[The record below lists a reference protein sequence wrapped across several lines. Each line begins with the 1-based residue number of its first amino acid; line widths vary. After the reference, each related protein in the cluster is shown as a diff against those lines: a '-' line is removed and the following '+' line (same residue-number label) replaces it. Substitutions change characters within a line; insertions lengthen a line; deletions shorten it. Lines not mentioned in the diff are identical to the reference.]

1 MWYRKSQN
9 SGGYMPPKPNMTIEK
24 GINGPADEFEY
35 IDQRSAEAVDDPY
48 AVGKTLAIDTTD
60 EILKD
65 PKLDAYSMTMEEKL
79 LKLHQEPM
87 NKMANTDPNL
97 IKQKIELLPYEG
109 LTIEQALQED
119 HQEDK
124 NIVQSLFDANSDAY
138 TVYKGNNSAIVA
150 KSYENQPAMVPTNRP
165 ATQYSR

>member
-1 MWYRKSQN
+1 MWYRKSQ
-9 SGGYMPPKPNMTIEK
+9 SLGGYMPSKSNMAIEK

-65 PKLDAYSMTMEEKL
+65 PKFDAYSMTMEEKL

-97 IKQKIELLPYEG
+97 IKQKI
-109 LTIEQALQED
+109 
-119 HQEDK
+119 
-124 NIVQSLFDANSDAY
+124 
-138 TVYKGNNSAIVA
+138 
-150 KSYENQPAMVPTNRP
+150 
-165 ATQYSR
+165 

>member
-1 MWYRKSQN
+1 MPSKSN
-9 SGGYMPPKPNMTIEK
+9 MPSDK
-24 GINGPADEFEY
+24 GINGPSDEFKHT
-35 IDQRSAEAVDDPY
+35 DPNSPEAIDDPY
-48 AVGKTLAIDTTD
+48 VVGKTRAIDTTD

-65 PKLDAYSMTMEEKL
+65 PKHDAYNMTMEEKL
-79 LKLHQEPM
+79 SRLHQEPM
-87 NKMANTDPNL
+87 NKVANTDPNL
-97 IKQKIELLPYEG
+97 LKEIKELLPYEG

-138 TVYKGNNSAIVA
+138 TVYKGNNSATVA

>member
-9 SGGYMPPKPNMTIEK
+9 LGGYMPSKPTIDK
-24 GINGPADEFEY
+24 GINGPTDEFEHN
-35 IDQRSAEAVDDPY
+35 DPNSPEAIDDPY
-48 AVGKTLAIDTTD
+48 VVGKTRAIDTTD

-65 PKLDAYSMTMEEKL
+65 PNYDAYGMTMEEKL

-87 NKMANTDPNL
+87 NKVAYSDPKL
-97 IKQKIELLPYEG
+97 IKQTNELLPYEG

-138 TVYKGNNSAIVA
+138 TVYKGNNSATVA
-150 KSYENQPAMVPTNRP
+150 KSYENLPAMVPTNRP

>member
-9 SGGYMPPKPNMTIEK
+9 LGGFMPSKSSMPIEK
-24 GINGPADEFEY
+24 GINGPADEYEHSDKY
-35 IDQRSAEAVDDPY
+35 SPENIDDPY
-48 AVGKTLAIDTTD
+48 VVGKTRAIDATD

-65 PKLDAYSMTMEEKL
+65 PKLDAYGMTMEEKL
-79 LKLHQEPM
+79 SKLHQEPM
-87 NKMANTDPNL
+87 NKMANTDPNS
-97 IKQKIELLPYEG
+97 IKQRIELLPYEG

-138 TVYKGNNSAIVA
+138 TVYKGNNSATVA

>member
-9 SGGYMPPKPNMTIEK
+9 LGGYMPSKAIDDK
-24 GINGPADEFEY
+24 GINGPHDEFEHS
-35 IDQRSAEAVDDPY
+35 DPNSPDAVDDPY
-48 AVGKTLAIDTTD
+48 VVGRTKAIDTTD

-65 PKLDAYSMTMEEKL
+65 PRYDAYGMTMEEKL

-87 NKMANTDPNL
+87 NKVAYSDPKL
-97 IKQKIELLPYEG
+97 IKQINELLPYEG

-138 TVYKGNNSAIVA
+138 TVYKGNNSATVA

>member
-1 MWYRKSQN
+1 MPSKSN
-9 SGGYMPPKPNMTIEK
+9 MPSEK
-24 GINGPADEFEY
+24 GINGPSDEFEHP
-35 IDQRSAEAVDDPY
+35 DPNSPEAIVDPY
-48 AVGKTLAIDTTD
+48 VVGKTRAIDTTD

-65 PKLDAYSMTMEEKL
+65 PKHDAYNMTMEEKL
-79 LKLHQEPM
+79 SKLHQEPM
-87 NKMANTDPNL
+87 NKVANTDPNL
-97 IKQKIELLPYEG
+97 LKEIKELLPYEG

-138 TVYKGNNSAIVA
+138 TVYKGNNSATVA

>member
-1 MWYRKSQN
+1 
-9 SGGYMPPKPNMTIEK
+9 
-24 GINGPADEFEY
+24 
-35 IDQRSAEAVDDPY
+35 
-48 AVGKTLAIDTTD
+48 
-60 EILKD
+60 
-65 PKLDAYSMTMEEKL
+65 
-79 LKLHQEPM
+79 
-87 NKMANTDPNL
+87 MANTDPNL

>member
-9 SGGYMPPKPNMTIEK
+9 LGGYMPSKAINDK
-24 GINGPADEFEY
+24 GINGPNDEFEHL
-35 IDQRSAEAVDDPY
+35 DPNSPVAVDDPY
-48 AVGKTLAIDTTD
+48 VVGRTKAIDTTD

-65 PKLDAYSMTMEEKL
+65 PRYDAYGMTMEEKL

-87 NKMANTDPNL
+87 NKVAYSDPKL
-97 IKQKIELLPYEG
+97 IKQKNELLPYEG

-138 TVYKGNNSAIVA
+138 TVYKGNNSATVA

>member
-9 SGGYMPPKPNMTIEK
+9 LGGYMPLKSNSVDK
-24 GINGPADEFEY
+24 GINGPADEFQHADPKSPE
-35 IDQRSAEAVDDPY
+35 SVDDPY
-48 AVGKTLAIDTTD
+48 VVGKTQAIDTTD

-65 PKLDAYSMTMEEKL
+65 PRYDAYGMTLEEKL

-87 NKMANTDPNL
+87 NKIANADPYL
-97 IKQKIELLPYEG
+97 VQKIQELLPYEG

-138 TVYKGNNSAIVA
+138 TVYKGNNSATVA